1 MVTLGSWDIRKV
13 CFNVDDVVAFIETL
27 REISI
32 ACGTHII
39 CFDAEKIAGRAHA
52 EAALMHA
59 ARAIEDGTNISHSLE
74 MEALLYAAGSRQCSL
89 AMGFGVH
96 RGMNRGYLCIWPESE
111 ATWASLNHMV
121 LESDENW
128 EEIPPTKQVLLMELF
143 DITYEEIRVSGMD
156 RLRDL
161 VLEKVALLEVYR

>member
-1 MVTLGSWDIRKV
+1 
-13 CFNVDDVVAFIETL
+13 
-27 REISI
+27 
-32 ACGTHII
+32 
-39 CFDAEKIAGRAHA
+39 
-52 EAALMHA
+52 
-59 ARAIEDGTNISHSLE
+59 
-74 MEALLYAAGSRQCSL
+74 
-89 AMGFGVH
+89 
-96 RGMNRGYLCIWPESE
+96 MNRGYLCICPESE

-128 EEIPPTKQVLLMELF
+128 EEIPLTKQVLLMELF